1 MFNKKKREIEKEEF
15 LKTRSELQQRML
27 KDNVDSLKHM
37 TKLKELPANKKID
50 VILDLLLMNSGS
62 PMINYLAKQHC
73 K

>member
-1 MFNKKKREIEKEEF
+1 MFNKEKREIEKEEF
-15 LKTRSELQQRML
+15 LKTRSELQQRIL
-27 KDNVDSLKHM
+27 EDNVESLKNM
-37 TKLKELPANKKID
+37 KKLKKLPANKKID

>member
-1 MFNKKKREIEKEEF
+1 MFNKKQREIEKEEF
-15 LKTRSELQQRML
+15 LKTRSELQQRIL
-27 KDNVDSLKHM
+27 EDNVESLKNM
-37 TKLKELPANKKID
+37 KKLKKLPANKKID

>member
-15 LKTRSELQQRML
+15 LKTRSELQQRIL
-27 KDNVDSLKHM
+27 EDNVESLKNM
-37 TKLKELPANKKID
+37 KKLKKLPANKKID
-50 VILDLLLMNSGS
+50 VILDLLLMNSGG

>member
-15 LKTRSELQQRML
+15 LKTRSELQKRVL
-27 KDNVDSLKHM
+27 EERVESLKNM
-37 TKLKELPANKKID
+37 KKLKKLPTNKKID
-50 VILDLLLMNSGS
+50 VILDLLLTDSDY

>member
-1 MFNKKKREIEKEEF
+1 MFNKKQREIEKEEF
-15 LKTRSELQQRML
+15 LKTRSELQQRVL
-27 KDNVDSLKHM
+27 EERVESLKNM
-37 TKLKELPANKKID
+37 KKLKKLPANKKIN

>member
-15 LKTRSELQQRML
+15 LKTRSELQQRIL
-27 KDNVDSLKHM
+27 EDNVESLKNM
-37 TKLKELPANKKID
+37 KKLKKLPANKKID
-50 VILDLLLMNSGS
+50 VILDLLLMNSSS

>member
-15 LKTRSELQQRML
+15 LKTRSELQKRVL
-27 KDNVDSLKHM
+27 EERVESLKNM
-37 TKLKELPANKKID
+37 KKLKKLPTNKKID

-62 PMINYLAKQHC
+62 SMINYLAKQYC

>member
-15 LKTRSELQQRML
+15 LKTRSELQQRIL
-27 KDNVDSLKHM
+27 EDNVESLKNM
-37 TKLKELPANKKID
+37 KKLKKLPANKKID